1 MVSCLDWGDESQYLA
16 SGGFDGAVKVWDVRA
31 SALVHSACVPGFVQ
45 SVAFVPVVETM
56 PSPVTADAQNGR
68 IGGST
73 SASSSS
79 SAPAGHV
86 IAAGTSKGNLH
97 LIDWR
102 ESASSKGSGTEISS
116 ATVGDGAGINAV

>member
-45 SVAFVPVVETM
+45 SVAFLPVLEMM
-56 PSPVTADAQNGR
+56 PSPVSADAQDGG
-68 IGGST
+68 IGGSF
-73 SASSSS
+73 ASSS
-79 SAPAGHV
+79 SAPGHV
-86 IAAGTSKGNLH
+86 IAAGTSKGDLH

-102 ESASSKGSGTEISS
+102 EAAISTGSGTAISS
-116 ATVGDGAGINAV
+116 AKVGDGAGINAV